1 MEGAPDE
8 GSGRPAVGP
17 GHPQPAKPNLWILI
31 GMTLLAL
38 AISVAVLVLTA
49 L

>member
-1 MEGAPDE
+1 MEGFPDDHE
-8 GSGRPAVGP
+8 GRSAVGP
-17 GHPQPAKPNLWILI
+17 GHRQPAKPNLWILV